1 MAIDNLDFSR
11 YQLGWSTTD
20 PVFKPKKGIN
30 EAIVREMSGIK
41 NEEKWMLDF
50 RLSALKKFEKKPM
63 VPWFAE
69 RMPTST
75 STTLLLHQA
84 TENQVDRWRPPD
96 DIKNTYERLGIPK
109 PSAST
114 WRRHRPVRVRS
125 GLHRNREDLERLG
138 VLFCDMDTGA

>member
-1 MAIDNLDFSR
+1 
-11 YQLGWSTTD
+11 
-20 PVFKPKKGIN
+20 
-30 EAIVREMSGIK
+30 MSGIK

-69 RMPTST
+69 RMPDST
-75 STTLLLHQA
+75 STTFTTTSSH
-84 TENQVDRWRPPD
+84 ENQVDRWEDLPD

-114 WRRHRPVRVRS
+114 WRRHRQYESEVVF
-125 GLHRNREDLERLG
+125 HRNREDSSDS
-138 VLFCDMDTGA
+138 VLF